1 MILGL
6 IFIMS
11 YKIPIPEE
19 NKSNK
24 NPSTAKY
31 IGIWFLWSFSY
42 KILASLVAGIYLSNN
57 IITTSRDM
65 NDLMLVISI
74 TDVLICTG
82 TFIFIYNLFPELNI
96 KKVMPWL
103 YLGGVLSYFGE
114 YFDLTILKV
123 EISPLVQLYILIAI
137 AVPLYFIRKY
147 YIAKPARW
155 Y

>member
-31 IGIWFLWSFSY
+31 IGIWFLWSFSN
-42 KILASLVAGIYLSNN
+42 KILASLISGIYLSYNN
-57 IITTSRDM
+57 ITTLSYT
-65 NDLMLVISI
+65 NDLMLVISYI
-74 TDVLICTG
+74 TYALMCTG

-123 EISPLVQLYILIAI
+123 
-137 AVPLYFIRKY
+137 
-147 YIAKPARW
+147 
-155 Y
+155 